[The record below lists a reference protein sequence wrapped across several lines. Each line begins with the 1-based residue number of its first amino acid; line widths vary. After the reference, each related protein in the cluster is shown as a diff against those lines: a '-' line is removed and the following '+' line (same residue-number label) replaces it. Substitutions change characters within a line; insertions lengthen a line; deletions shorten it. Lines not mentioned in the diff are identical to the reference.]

1 MDFTAGLMPLDTALA
16 QMLDRITPLNAT
28 ETVPLLQAFSRVTAH
43 DIVSPLDVPGFDN
56 AAMDGY
62 AVRLND
68 LRDGAALPVAGKA
81 FAGPPGN
88 PPRPAGGRFRLNTR
102 APGAAGG
109 RGGGGGGAFSPA
121 PAPRPPPAGRAGTC
135 IRIMTGAPVPEG
147 CDAVVMQE
155 ETEQTEAGVRFI
167 APVKAGQHIRRR
179 GEDIAHGAV
188 VFPAGTPLTV
198 AELPVLASLGIAEV
212 EVVRKVRV
220 AVFSTGDELQ
230 LPGQPLGDG
239 QIYDTNRLAVH
250 LMLQQLGYEVINLG
264 IIPDDPAKLRDA
276 FIAADQQA
284 DVVISSGG
292 VSVGEADY
300 TKTILE
306 ELGEIGFWK
315 LAIKPGKP
323 FAFGKLS
330 SSWFCGLP
338 GNPVSATVTF
348 CQLVQ
353 PLLAKLSGKHGPLQA
368 PRLRVRAATRLKKSP
383 GRLDFQRGILQR
395 NPDGE
400 LVVNTTGHQG
410 SHIFSS
416 FSLGNCFIVLERE
429 RGHVEAGEWVEVE
442 PFSHLFGGL

>member
-1 MDFTAGLMPLDTALA
+1 
-16 QMLDRITPLNAT
+16 MLDRISPLQAT
-28 ETVPLLQAFSRVTAH
+28 ETLPLLQAFSRVTAH
-43 DIVSPLDVPGFDN
+43 DVVSPLDVPGFDN
-56 AAMDGY
+56 SAMDGY
-62 AVRLND
+62 AVRLAD
-68 LRDGAALPVAGKA
+68 LTDGAALPVAGKA
-81 FAGPPGN
+81 FAGQPFHDAWP
-88 PPRPAGGRFRLNTR
+88 
-102 APGAAGG
+102 
-109 RGGGGGGAFSPA
+109 
-121 PAPRPPPAGRAGTC
+121 AGTC

-155 ETEQTEAGVRFI
+155 ETEQTDAGVRFI
-167 APVKAGQHIRRR
+167 APVKAGQNIRRR
-179 GEDIAHGAV
+179 GEDIANGAV
-188 VFPAGTPLTV
+188 VFPAGTRLTV
-198 AELPVLASLGIAEV
+198 AELPVLASLGIADV

-250 LMLQQLGYEVINLG
+250 LMLEQLGCEVINLG

-330 SSWFCGLP
+330 NSWFCGLP
-338 GNPVSATVTF
+338 GNPVSATLTF
-348 CQLVQ
+348 YQLVQ
-353 PLLAKLSGKHGPLQA
+353 PLLAKLSG
-368 PRLRVRAATRLKKSP
+368 
-383 GRLDFQRGILQR
+383 
-395 NPDGE
+395 N
-400 LVVNTTGHQG
+400 
-410 SHIFSS
+410 
-416 FSLGNCFIVLERE
+416 
-429 RGHVEAGEWVEVE
+429 
-442 PFSHLFGGL
+442 

>member
-81 FAGPPGN
+81 FAGQPFNDAWP
-88 PPRPAGGRFRLNTR
+88 T
-102 APGAAGG
+102 
-109 RGGGGGGAFSPA
+109 
-121 PAPRPPPAGRAGTC
+121 GTC
-135 IRIMTGAPVPEG
+135 IRIMTGAPVPAG

-155 ETEQTEAGVRFI
+155 ETEQTDAGVHFT

-179 GEDIAHGAV
+179 GEDVAHGAV

-315 LAIKPGKP
+315 LAIL
-323 FAFGKLS
+323 LS
-330 SSWFCGLP
+330 VGAAAAGETLGQARPAS
-338 GNPVSATVTF
+338 GNPPAGTRRHATEEVAGPSRLPARYSAAQPRRRAGGDHHRPSGLAHF
-348 CQLVQ
+348 QLIQ
-353 PLLAKLSGKHGPLQA
+353 P
-368 PRLRVRAATRLKKSP
+368 R
-383 GRLDFQRGILQR
+383 
-395 NPDGE
+395 
-400 LVVNTTGHQG
+400 
-410 SHIFSS
+410 
-416 FSLGNCFIVLERE
+416 
-429 RGHVEAGEWVEVE
+429 
-442 PFSHLFGGL
+442 

>member
-1 MDFTAGLMPLDTALA
+1 MDFTAGLMPLDTALT
-16 QMLDRITPLNAT
+16 QMLDRISPLQAT
-28 ETVPLLQAFSRVTAH
+28 ETLPLLQAFSRVTAH
-43 DIVSPLDVPGFDN
+43 DVVSPLDVPGFDN
-56 AAMDGY
+56 SAMDGY
-62 AVRLND
+62 AVRLAD
-68 LRDGAALPVAGKA
+68 VADGAALPVAGKA
-81 FAGPPGN
+81 FAGQPFHDAWP
-88 PPRPAGGRFRLNTR
+88 
-102 APGAAGG
+102 
-109 RGGGGGGAFSPA
+109 
-121 PAPRPPPAGRAGTC
+121 AGTC
-135 IRIMTGAPVPEG
+135 IRIMTGAPV
-147 CDAVVMQE
+147 
-155 ETEQTEAGVRFI
+155 
-167 APVKAGQHIRRR
+167 KAGQNIRRR
-179 GEDIAHGAV
+179 GEDIANGAV
-188 VFPAGTPLTV
+188 VFPAGTRLTV

-212 EVVRKVRV
+212 EVLRKVRV

-250 LMLQQLGYEVINLG
+250 LMLEQLGCEVINLG

-330 SSWFCGLP
+330 NSWFCGLP
-338 GNPVSATVTF
+338 GNPVSATLTF
-348 CQLVQ
+348 YQLVQ
-353 PLLAKLSGKHGPLQA
+353 PLLAKLSGNRGQTQPM
-368 PRLRVRAATRLKKSP
+368 RLRVRAASRLKKSP
-383 GRLDFQRGILQR
+383 GRLDFQRGVLQR
-395 NPDGE
+395 NPEGE
-400 LVVNTTGHQG
+400 LVVSTTGHQG

-429 RGHVEAGEWVEVE
+429 RGNVEAGEWVEVE
-442 PFSHLFGGL
+442 PFNHLFGGL